1 VPHSCDRV
9 LVVNDDSLVLE
20 ALSDVLRNA
29 GIDTRTARTAEEA
42 AEILETAW
50 VPNVIVLDLQL
61 GTGVADGETLVS
73 WIRASPP
80 HARTPI
86 VAISASPWRL
96 RRVEEDVQATL
107 EVPFSLE
114 ELERTLSEI
123 CAEAAA

>member
-1 VPHSCDRV
+1 V
-9 LVVNDDSLVLE
+9 LIVNDDSLVLE

-29 GIDTRTARTAEEA
+29 EIETRTARTAEEA
-42 AEILETAW
+42 AEILEGGFGAK
-50 VPNVIVLDLQL
+50 VVVLDMQL
-61 GTGVADGETLVS
+61 GSGAADGETLVS
-73 WIRASPP
+73 WMRATPAF
-80 HARTPI
+80 ARMPI

-123 CAEAAA
+123 CTEAAA

>member
-1 VPHSCDRV
+1 M

-29 GIDTRTARTAEEA
+29 GIETRTARSAEEA
-42 AEILETAW
+42 AEILESAW
-50 VPNVIVLDLQL
+50 VPKVIVLDLQL
-61 GTGVADGETLVS
+61 GAGVADGETLVS
-73 WIRASPP
+73 WIRGSPP